1 MGQRKA
7 RPLWVDVARAPVDV
21 TVAGLQTG
29 LGLVSRMARSVTG
42 SQTPPAQPP
51 KRTLLKS
58 MKSFRSTLCGT
69 QVSGA
74 PPSARWRRGSTP
86 STRRQPN
93 SLLDYHTGSTQESST
108 DDVLGLSLGTGVDL
122 PVVTFRDDDDPAD
135 VLRAQRKARN
145 RAPFVVLRMPSVLEE
160 DSIEA
165 GDDLSTRMRKKAAAR
180 LRKKGTRSLSP
191 FPSQRET
198 EAVVAVKL
206 AAFATRREV
215 SDERTSLTRA
225 ATSPTWGSEALR
237 RDLES
242 RTWRVY
248 ARVGEVRGARCSV
261 PIVIKSQ
268 VVARGVR
275 IHFIVRWTRYD
286 ARAGPRGRRKN

>member
-1 MGQRKA
+1 M
-7 RPLWVDVARAPVDV
+7 
-21 TVAGLQTG
+21 
-29 LGLVSRMARSVTG
+29 
-42 SQTPPAQPP
+42 
-51 KRTLLKS
+51 
-58 MKSFRSTLCGT
+58 
-69 QVSGA
+69 
-74 PPSARWRRGSTP
+74 
-86 STRRQPN
+86 
-93 SLLDYHTGSTQESST
+93 
-108 DDVLGLSLGTGVDL
+108 
-122 PVVTFRDDDDPAD
+122 
-135 VLRAQRKARN
+135 
-145 RAPFVVLRMPSVLEE
+145 VLRMPSPLEE
-160 DSIEA
+160 GDIEA

-191 FPSQRET
+191 FPSQREKA
-198 EAVVAVKL
+198 AVVAVKL

-268 VVARGVR
+268 VVACGVR
-275 IHFIVRWTRYD
+275 NHSLHQEVDTTRADRLMLKY
-286 ARAGPRGRRKN
+286 ASRAGPRGRGENFF